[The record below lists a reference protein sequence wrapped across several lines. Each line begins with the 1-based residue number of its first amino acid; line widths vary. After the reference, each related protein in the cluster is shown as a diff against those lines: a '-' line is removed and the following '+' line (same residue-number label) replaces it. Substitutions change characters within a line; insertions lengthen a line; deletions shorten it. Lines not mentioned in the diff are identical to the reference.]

1 MNSFENFKKGFLTDL
16 AKPGMGDERHY
27 QHWQLARNYGI
38 SDAHAR
44 ELLIQ
49 WAAER
54 LIAIRCYD
62 GEHLRSWHEWED
74 VDDMFFNATD
84 SGHIRVKL
92 LAAGAALV
100 EDLPARP
107 IGFATV

>member
-1 MNSFENFKKGFLTDL
+1 MNSYENFKKGFLTDL
-16 AKPGMGDERHY
+16 AKPGMGEERHY
-27 QHWQLARNYGI
+27 QHWQLATNYGI

-62 GEHLRSWHEWED
+62 GARLRAWHEWED
-74 VDDMFFNATD
+74 VDDMFFNSTD
-84 SGHIRVKL
+84 AGYIRVKL

-100 EDLPARP
+100 EDFPARP
-107 IGFATV
+107 IGFVTA